1 MNYYHFLSA
10 AVPDMG
16 FAAISFDK
24 FMEQLF
30 SNFLIAM
37 LAVFA
42 LFIVSVLMYFAIC
55 YLVLL
60 WNQLM
65 RYSFEISQSELSVN
79 KPINSKK

>member
-1 MNYYHFLSA
+1 
-10 AVPDMG
+10 MG
-16 FAAISFDK
+16 FSAISFDN
-24 FMEQLF
+24 FMEQLS

-65 RYSFEISQSELSVN
+65 GYSNEISQPELILDKQTN
-79 KPINSKK
+79 K

>member
-1 MNYYHFLSA
+1 MNYYHFLTA

-16 FAAISFDK
+16 FSAISFDN
-24 FMEQLF
+24 FMEQLS

-65 RYSFEISQSELSVN
+65 GYSNEISQPELILDKQTN
-79 KPINSKK
+79 K